1 MFRTSKKFKLRTLL
15 LLTML
20 AVFNFCLNI
29 SIIQAH
35 STSQQSQ
42 NLEIY
47 QDIGG
52 NFTLLSSNNQY
63 VSLEDFQGKVVLM
76 FFGFTACPDTCPL
89 TLSKLKQVMARLD
102 QKKPVQQLFITVDPK
117 RDNPEQLKSFLSTFN
132 LNIIGLTGTEE
143 EILHV
148 AELYGSAYMKNPTI
162 NSETSYLMIHTGYV
176 YLIDQ
181 QGQVRAIYPQDTEEI
196 RIIEDIRQL
205 LANI

>member
-1 MFRTSKKFKLRTLL
+1 MFRTSKKFKLRALL
-15 LLTML
+15 SLTML

-196 RIIEDIRQL
+196 QMIEDISQL
-205 LANI
+205 LADI

>member
-1 MFRTSKKFKLRTLL
+1 
-15 LLTML
+15 ML

-29 SIIQAH
+29 SFIQAH

-52 NFTLLSSNNQY
+52 NYTLLSSNNQY

>member
-1 MFRTSKKFKLRTLL
+1 MFRTSKNFILRVLFS
-15 LLTML
+15 LTML

-29 SIIQAH
+29 NIIQAH

-63 VSLEDFQGKVVLM
+63 VSLEDFTGKVVLLI
-76 FFGFTACPDTCPL
+76 FGFTVCPDTCPL
-89 TLSKLKQVMARLD
+89 TLSKLQQVMAQLG
-102 QKKPVQQLFITVDPK
+102 QQIQVQQLFITVDPK
-117 RDNPEQLKSFLSTFN
+117 RDNPDQLKSFLATFN
-132 LNIIGLTGTEE
+132 INIIGLTGTEE

-148 AELYGSAYMKNPTI
+148 AELYGSSYMKNPTI

-181 QGQVRAIYPQDTEEI
+181 QGQVRAIYPQDTEK
-196 RIIEDIRQL
+196 IEMIKDIRQL
-205 LANI
+205 LADI

>member
-1 MFRTSKKFKLRTLL
+1 MFRTSKKFKLRALL
-15 LLTML
+15 SLTML

-89 TLSKLKQVMARLD
+89 TLRKLKQVMARLD

>member
-1 MFRTSKKFKLRTLL
+1 MFRTSKKFKLRALL
-15 LLTML
+15 SLTML

-42 NLEIY
+42 YLEIY

>member
-1 MFRTSKKFKLRTLL
+1 MFRTSKKFILRARLS
-15 LLTML
+15 LTML

-76 FFGFTACPDTCPL
+76 FFGFTACPDTCPI
-89 TLSKLKQVMARLD
+89 TLNKLQQVMAQLD
-102 QKKPVQQLFITVDPK
+102 QQKPVQQLFITVDPK
-117 RDNPEQLKSFLSTFN
+117 RDNPEQLKSFLGTFN

-181 QGQVRAIYPQDTEEI
+181 QGQVRAIYPQDTEKI
-196 RIIEDIRQL
+196 QMIEDIRQL
-205 LANI
+205 LADI

>member
-1 MFRTSKKFKLRTLL
+1 
-15 LLTML
+15 ML

-52 NFTLLSSNNQY
+52 SFTLLSSNNQY

-132 LNIIGLTGTEE
+132 LNIIGLTGTED
-143 EILHV
+143 EILYV

-196 RIIEDIRQL
+196 QMIEDISQL
-205 LANI
+205 LADI

>member
-1 MFRTSKKFKLRTLL
+1 
-15 LLTML
+15 ML

-42 NLEIY
+42 YLEIY

>member
-1 MFRTSKKFKLRTLL
+1 
-15 LLTML
+15 ML

-162 NSETSYLMIHTGYV
+162 NSETSYLMIPVSYTHLT
-176 YLIDQ
+176 LPT
-181 QGQVRAIYPQDTEEI
+181 IYSV
-196 RIIEDIRQL
+196 
-205 LANI
+205 

>member
-1 MFRTSKKFKLRTLL
+1 
-15 LLTML
+15 ML

-196 RIIEDIRQL
+196 QMIEDIRQL
-205 LANI
+205 LADI

>member
-1 MFRTSKKFKLRTLL
+1 MFRTSKKFKLRALL
-15 LLTML
+15 SLTML

-117 RDNPEQLKSFLSTFN
+117 RDNPQQLKSFLSTFN
-132 LNIIGLTGTEE
+132 INIIGLTGTEE

>member
-1 MFRTSKKFKLRTLL
+1 MFRTSKKFKLRALL
-15 LLTML
+15 SLTML

-89 TLSKLKQVMARLD
+89 TLSKLKQVMTRLD

>member
-1 MFRTSKKFKLRTLL
+1 
-15 LLTML
+15 ML

>member
-1 MFRTSKKFKLRTLL
+1 MFRTSKKFKLRALL
-15 LLTML
+15 SLTML

-196 RIIEDIRQL
+196 QMIEDIRQL
-205 LANI
+205 LADI

>member
-1 MFRTSKKFKLRTLL
+1 MFRTSKKFKLRALL
-15 LLTML
+15 SLTML

-63 VSLEDFQGKVVLM
+63 VSLEDFKGKVVLL
-76 FFGFTACPDTCPL
+76 FFGFTACPDTCPI
-89 TLSKLKQVMARLD
+89 TLSKLQQVMAQLG
-102 QKKPVQQLFITVDPK
+102 QQKPVQQLFITVDPK
-117 RDNPEQLKSFLSTFN
+117 RDNPEQLKSFLDTFN

-148 AELYGSAYMKNPTI
+148 AELYGSAYMKNPTT

-181 QGQVRAIYPQDTEEI
+181 QGQVRSIYPQDTDEI
-196 RIIEDIRQL
+196 QMIEDIRQL
-205 LANI
+205 LAVI

>member
-1 MFRTSKKFKLRTLL
+1 MFRTSKNFILRVLL
-15 LLTML
+15 SITML

-29 SIIQAH
+29 NIIQAH
-35 STSQQSQ
+35 STSKQSQ

-63 VSLEDFQGKVVLM
+63 VSLEDFKGKVVLL
-76 FFGFTACPDTCPL
+76 FFGFTACPDTCPI
-89 TLSKLKQVMARLD
+89 TLSKLQQVMAKLD
-102 QKKPVQQLFITVDPK
+102 PQKPVQQLFITVDPK

-132 LNIIGLTGTEE
+132 FNIIGLTGTEE

-148 AELYGSAYMKNPTI
+148 AELYGSAYMRNPTI

-176 YLIDQ
+176 YLIDRR
-181 QGQVRAIYPQDTEEI
+181 GQVREIYPQDTEGI
-196 RIIEDIRQL
+196 RIIEDIRKL
-205 LANI
+205 LADI

>member
-1 MFRTSKKFKLRTLL
+1 MFSTSKKIKLRALL
-15 LLTML
+15 SLTIL
-20 AVFNFCLNI
+20 AVFSFFLNI
-29 SIIQAH
+29 SIIHAH
-35 STSQQSQ
+35 STSQDSQ

-63 VSLEDFQGKVVLM
+63 VSLEDFKGKVVLL
-76 FFGFTACPDTCPL
+76 FFGFTVCPDTCPL
-89 TLSKLKQVMARLD
+89 TLSKLQQVMAQLEH
-102 QKKPVQQLFITVDPK
+102 QKPVQQLFITVDPK
-117 RDNPEQLKSFLSTFN
+117 RDNPEQLKSFLSPFN

-196 RIIEDIRQL
+196 QMIEDIRQL
-205 LANI
+205 LVAN

>member
-1 MFRTSKKFKLRTLL
+1 MFRTSKKIKLRALL
-15 LLTML
+15 SLTML

>member
-1 MFRTSKKFKLRTLL
+1 MFRTSKKILLRALL
-15 LLTML
+15 SLTML
-20 AVFNFCLNI
+20 AVFNFYLNI
-29 SIIQAH
+29 SFIQAH

-63 VSLEDFQGKVVLM
+63 VSLEDFKGKVILL
-76 FFGFTACPDTCPL
+76 FFGFTVCPDTCPL
-89 TLSKLKQVMARLD
+89 TLSKLQQVMAQLE
-102 QKKPVQQLFITVDPK
+102 QQKPVQQLFITVDPK
-117 RDNPEQLKSFLSTFN
+117 RDNPEQLKSFLSPFN

-196 RIIEDIRQL
+196 QIIEDISQL
-205 LANI
+205 LADI

>member
-1 MFRTSKKFKLRTLL
+1 MFRTSKKLKLRALL
-15 LLTML
+15 SLTML

-102 QKKPVQQLFITVDPK
+102 QKEPVQQLFITVDPK

-132 LNIIGLTGTEE
+132 FNIIGLTGTEE

>member
-1 MFRTSKKFKLRTLL
+1 
-15 LLTML
+15 ML

-89 TLSKLKQVMARLD
+89 TLSKLKQVMARLG

>member
-1 MFRTSKKFKLRTLL
+1 MFFTSKKFILRALL
-15 LLTML
+15 SLTML
-20 AVFNFCLNI
+20 VVFIFCLNI
-29 SIIQAH
+29 SIIPAH

-63 VSLEDFQGKVVLM
+63 VSLEDFKGKVVLL
-76 FFGFTACPDTCPL
+76 FFGFTVCPDTCPL
-89 TLSKLKQVMARLD
+89 TLSKLQQVMAQLE
-102 QKKPVQQLFITVDPK
+102 QQKPVQQLFITVDPK
-117 RDNPEQLKSFLSTFN
+117 RDNPEQLKSFLGTFN

-196 RIIEDIRQL
+196 QMIEDIRQL
-205 LANI
+205 LADI

>member
-1 MFRTSKKFKLRTLL
+1 MFRTSKKFILKALL
-15 LLTML
+15 SLTIL

-47 QDIGG
+47 QDLGV

-63 VSLEDFQGKVVLM
+63 VSLEDFKGKVVLL
-76 FFGFTACPDTCPL
+76 FFGFTVCPDTCPL
-89 TLSKLKQVMARLD
+89 TLSKLQQVTAQLGQ
-102 QKKPVQQLFITVDPK
+102 QKPLQQLFITVDPK
-117 RDNPEQLKSFLSTFN
+117 RDNPDQLKSFLGTFN
-132 LNIIGLTGTEE
+132 INIIGLTGTEE

-181 QGQVRAIYPQDTEEI
+181 QGQVREIYPQDTEGI
-196 RIIEDIRQL
+196 RIIEDIKKL
-205 LANI
+205 LADI

>member
-1 MFRTSKKFKLRTLL
+1 
-15 LLTML
+15 ML

-29 SIIQAH
+29 YTIQAH
-35 STSQQSQ
+35 STSQQPKS
-42 NLEIY
+42 LEIY

-63 VSLEDFQGKVVLM
+63 VSLEDFKGKVILL
-76 FFGFTACPDTCPL
+76 FFGFTFCPDTCPL
-89 TLSKLKQVMARLD
+89 TLSKLQEVMAQLG
-102 QKKPVQQLFITVDPK
+102 QQKPVQQLFITVDPK
-117 RDNPEQLKSFLSTFN
+117 RDNPDQLKSFLGTFN

-148 AELYGSAYMKNPTI
+148 AELYGSAYTKNPAI

-181 QGQVRAIYPQDTEEI
+181 QGQVRAIYPQDTEKI
-196 RIIEDIRQL
+196 QIIEDIRQL
-205 LANI
+205 LADI

>member
-1 MFRTSKKFKLRTLL
+1 
-15 LLTML
+15 ML

-117 RDNPEQLKSFLSTFN
+117 RDNPEQLKSFLRTFN

>member
-1 MFRTSKKFKLRTLL
+1 VFRTSKKFKLRALL
-15 LLTML
+15 SLTML

>member
-1 MFRTSKKFKLRTLL
+1 VFRTSKKFKLRALL
-15 LLTML
+15 SLTML

-196 RIIEDIRQL
+196 QMIEDISQL
-205 LANI
+205 LADI

>member
-1 MFRTSKKFKLRTLL
+1 MFHTSKKFKLRALL
-15 LLTML
+15 SLTML

-148 AELYGSAYMKNPTI
+148 AELYGSAYIKNPTI